1 MAWGGAT
8 NHGVGEVYSL
18 VPPPS
23 LRDLS
28 WLAAFY
34 QLFSMLG
41 VSLLPFSSRIM
52 EKTSYTEGNTGP
64 RVWEER
70 KKKKEGSAKEGRG
83 REGWERGGGRVE
95 CEVLIWRDQSLR
107 ESSDTAAQSP
117 EDANRLRW

>member
-1 MAWGGAT
+1 MAWGRAT

-28 WLAAFY
+28 LLAAFY

-41 VSLLPFSSRIM
+41 VSLLPFSSRTM
-52 EKTSYTEGNTGP
+52 EKTCYTEENTGP

-70 KKKKEGSAKEGRG
+70 KKKKKKEGSAKEDWG
-83 REGWERGGGRVE
+83 REGWERGLGKSRIRSPNL
-95 CEVLIWRDQSLR
+95 EVP
-107 ESSDTAAQSP
+107 ESSGII
-117 EDANRLRW
+117 